1 MVVQEQLRQA
11 RLAHLHTD
19 EEDDLDK
26 VLILEVQRKENVD
39 RSKEVLLNRHF
50 DRVLLLLDQS
60 RMENLQQDQEPF
72 RLSRLVHH
80 EFLAQA
86 STVS

>member
-26 VLILEVQRKENVD
+26 VLQVLILEVQRKENVD

-60 RMENLQQDQEPF
+60 RMQILQQDQEPF
-72 RLSRLVHH
+72 R
-80 EFLAQA
+80 
-86 STVS
+86 